1 MIHQAPADDEWRHV
15 RLDSVGAIV
24 TGSTPPT
31 RDRSN
36 YGRHRM
42 FAGPGDLGRT
52 KYVTE
57 TSKMLSARGFARARS
72 VPAGST
78 LFVCIGSTIGK
89 VGLAAAELATNQ
101 QINAIIPNDRVDP
114 EYLYYAATTLSAP
127 VRERA
132 GEQAVPLV
140 NKSDFSAFEIP
151 LPSLEEQRRIA
162 ATLQEADR
170 LAAALEAL
178 IVKKQA
184 IKQGLMQQLL
194 TGSTRL
200 PGFTGAWG
208 EVHLGKISAPIT
220 KGATPTTYG
229 FAWEAGGIPFLR
241 SECVTE
247 CGLDMRR
254 SMFISPAANQAL
266 RRSRIADGDILMTIT
281 GYVGRVARLINVGE
295 ANINQHIA
303 RVRIKDGRFESG
315 FVYHYLSQHSMREYY
330 ESIVTGQA
338 YPQIS
343 LAQVRNTKIPAIPF
357 DEQRAIAAA
366 LDDADGEMDLLR
378 QRLAKAEHVK
388 KGMMQVLLT
397 GRTCLTVQGEDSE

>member
-1 MIHQAPADDEWRHV
+1 MSTQATADVKWRQV

-36 YGRHRM
+36 YGRYRM

-52 KYVTE
+52 KYVTR
-57 TSKMLSARGFARARS
+57 TAKMLSVRGFERS
-72 VPAGST
+72 RRVPAGST

-89 VGLAAAELATNQ
+89 VGLAVAELATNQ
-101 QINAIIPNDRVDP
+101 QINAIVPNNRVDP
-114 EYLYYAATTLSAP
+114 EYLYYAATTLSAL

-140 NKSDFSAFEIP
+140 NKSDFAAFEIP
-151 LPSLEEQRRIA
+151 LPSLEEQRRITA
-162 ATLQEADR
+162 MLQGVDR
-170 LAAALEAL
+170 LVAALEAL

-184 IKQGLMQQLL
+184 VKQGLMQQLL
-194 TGSTRL
+194 AGSTRL
-200 PGFTGAWG
+200 PGFAGAWR
-208 EVHLGKISAPIT
+208 EVHLGEISAPIT

-229 FAWEAGGIPFLR
+229 FAWESRGIPFLR
-241 SECVTE
+241 SECVSE

-254 SMFISPAANQAL
+254 SMFISPAANHAL
-266 RRSRIADGDILMTIT
+266 RRSRIVDGDILVTIT
-281 GYVGRVARLINVGE
+281 GNVGRVARLEKIGE

-303 RVRIKDGRFESG
+303 RVRIKDGRFDSRY
-315 FVYHYLSQHSMREYY
+315 VYHYLSQYSMREYY

-343 LAQVRNTKIPAIPF
+343 LAQVRDTKIPDIPF
-357 DEQRAIAAA
+357 DEQQAIAAV

-378 QRLAKAEHVK
+378 QRLAKAQHVK
-388 KGMMQVLLT
+388 KGVMQELLT
-397 GRTCLTVQGEDSE
+397 GRTRLYAQGEGGE